1 MLRISENKNQIKKTN
16 NNLQSCLVIFRP
28 NQKEELA
35 TAYRVFNTLAV
46 SYLLLIVSILV
57 EHNVELKYIMRN

>member
-16 NNLQSCLVIFRP
+16 KSSLVIFRP

-35 TAYRVFNTLAV
+35 LVCRMFNTLAG
-46 SYLLLIVSILV
+46 SYLLRTLL
-57 EHNVELKYIMRN
+57 